1 MPGRGLEVS
10 AARLAVLLR
19 AVNVGGTG
27 KLPMADFKAALA
39 ELGYEA
45 PKTLGAAGSAVIATS
60 AKPAAVEAALEA
72 ELKARFGLATEAF
85 VRTHAEL
92 TAVLKANP
100 FPAMAR
106 DKPAGLI
113 VSFLKGQARPA
124 DLAALR
130 EKIVGAEEVAAG
142 PGCLYIAYGAGMGTS
157 KLTGQVVERAL
168 GLRGTGRNWNTVG
181 KLAELTA

>member
-1 MPGRGLEVS
+1 VS
-10 AARLAVLLR
+10 ARLAVLLR

-39 ELGYEA
+39 DLGYED
-45 PKTLGAAGSAVIATS
+45 PKTLGAAGSALIGAPAKS
-60 AKPAAVEAALEA
+60 AAVEAAVEAAL
-72 ELKARFGLATEAF
+72 KSRFGLTTDVF
-85 VRTHAEL
+85 VRTHAQL
-92 TAVLKANP
+92 SAILKANP

-113 VSFLKGQARPA
+113 VSFLKGQAKPA
-124 DLAALR
+124 DVAALR
-130 EKIVGAEEVAAG
+130 LKIVGPEEVEAG
-142 PGCLYIAYGAGMGTS
+142 PGCLYITYGAGLGTS
-157 KLTGQVVERAL
+157 KLTGQIVERAL